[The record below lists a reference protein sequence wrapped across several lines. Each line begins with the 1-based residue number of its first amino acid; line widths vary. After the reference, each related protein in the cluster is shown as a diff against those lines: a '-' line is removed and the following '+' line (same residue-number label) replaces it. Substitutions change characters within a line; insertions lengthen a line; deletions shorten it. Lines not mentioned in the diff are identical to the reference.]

1 MRLIQRIYTNKFLN
15 KLLHLGLLQKAE
27 QRWSRFTAVAVQAVG
42 GKGVRA
48 LLKTINP
55 EDLSPR
61 FRNCAACAHQLFIG
75 PNTAG
80 FYASW
85 TRTGWWGSPG
95 KQEQLGSASAP
106 REAGRGRAAPP
117 TLQSSAAFLML
128 GSRPWGSYRPP
139 NFGKAENV
147 FKEGMCITGSP
158 LAGVCPES
166 RDRSRQEEGRSLL
179 PPAPQHEVEK
189 RAS

>member
-1 MRLIQRIYTNKFLN
+1 MLVGLLN
-15 KLLHLGLLQKAE
+15 KSTNSDMHETNMKNFYQYSLHLGLFQKAE

-80 FYASW
+80 FYAS
-85 TRTGWWGSPG
+85 
-95 KQEQLGSASAP
+95 
-106 REAGRGRAAPP
+106 
-117 TLQSSAAFLML
+117 
-128 GSRPWGSYRPP
+128 
-139 NFGKAENV
+139 
-147 FKEGMCITGSP
+147 
-158 LAGVCPES
+158 
-166 RDRSRQEEGRSLL
+166 
-179 PPAPQHEVEK
+179 
-189 RAS
+189 